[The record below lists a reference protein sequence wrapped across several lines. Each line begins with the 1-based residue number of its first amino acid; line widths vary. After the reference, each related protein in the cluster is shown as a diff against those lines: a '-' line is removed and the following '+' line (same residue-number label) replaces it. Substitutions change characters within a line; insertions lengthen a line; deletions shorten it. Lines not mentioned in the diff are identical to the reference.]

1 MTALQLFQQHLA
13 LNEVTQAQI
22 DEIIS
27 ILVPVQTMPLQHP
40 VPETENQLKTS
51 QTFRCDLKEQNCA
64 VATGLAAMER
74 QNLS

>member
-13 LNEVTQAQI
+13 LNEVTQAQT

-27 ILVPVQTMPLQHP
+27 ILVPIQTMPLQHP
-40 VPETENQLKTS
+40 VPETKNQLKTS
-51 QTFRCDLKEQNCA
+51 QTLRHDLKRQNCA

-74 QNLS
+74 PNLS